1 MKHIRLFEEFNTSF
15 IKTNNFMYG
24 FKLSDINYLVKFIEK
39 DENSFEIYY
48 GSIDRENLSVKFDK
62 NNKGDIYRII
72 STVSDCVKDFVKNER
87 TFNPGGKINEAKCKV
102 YQKTVKK
109 KKKSKS
115 DQIIMKF

>member
-1 MKHIRLFEEFNTSF
+1 MNKKGQRTQSQ
-15 IKTNNFMYG
+15 
-24 FKLSDINYLVKFIEK
+24 
-39 DENSFEIYY
+39 IYFY
-48 GSIDRENLSVKFDK
+48 EDGTERMEGSWDNGQETGIVTEYYDNGDK
-62 NNKGDIYRII
+62 K
-72 STVSDCVKDFVKNER
+72 SER